1 MLPLRLFVCMIA
13 AVSAAPVLSAPYL
26 EGIKP
31 SEAEHV
37 LKLLQSAQ
45 ESYVGGTR
53 QHFEISFGTSVSDPT
68 VTRSP
73 DDVFKGL
80 NFHEP
85 FSVKRLKGSA
95 TANYQLVFLPNG
107 PGPAATTWDVRL
119 RVGAGDRIDA
129 VDIRKGI
136 AAPY

>member
-1 MLPLRLFVCMIA
+1 MLSLRLFVCTIA
-13 AVSAAPVLSAPYL
+13 AVSAAPALSAPHL

-31 SEAEHV
+31 DEAEHI
-37 LKLLQSAQ
+37 LELLQSAQ
-45 ESYVGGTR
+45 ASYHGGAR
-53 QHFEISFGTSVSDPT
+53 QHFEISFGTSATDPA

-73 DDVFKGL
+73 DDVFKRL

-85 FSVKRLKGSA
+85 FSVKRLKDSA
-95 TANYQLVFLPNG
+95 TENYELVFLPNG